1 MTDGANE
8 RTPREARAAE
18 IVARALALFDRGD
31 LLGARRELEG
41 LARMLAPAAPVLEE
55 AAPASA
61 ASAALATIGDSE
73 LESAFEEAEAQP
85 GEMVDANSFAEVA
98 LRLVEEGAPEGVD
111 LAAQDSPFA
120 TETVAGL
127 LESQGHAERA
137 REVRSRVRE
146 RRPPREHSL
155 TPAQRAQTLATLSR
169 WLTNLRR
176 RTA

>member
-8 RTPREARAAE
+8 RTPREAQAADG
-18 IVARALALFDRGD
+18 VARALALFDRGD

-41 LARMLAPAAPVLEE
+41 LARMLAPSTPALEE
-55 AAPASA
+55 GAHASA
-61 ASAALATIGDSE
+61 SLATIGDSE

-85 GEMVDANSFAEVA
+85 GEMVDANSVAEVA

-137 REVRSRVRE
+137 QEVRSRVRE
-146 RRPPREHSL
+146 RRAPREHTL

>member
-1 MTDGANE
+1 MTDETNE
-8 RTPREARAAE
+8 RTPREALAAE
-18 IVARALALFDRGD
+18 GIARTLSLFDRGD
-31 LLGARRELEG
+31 LLGARRELEA
-41 LARMLAPAAPVLEE
+41 LARMLAPEPAAELE
-55 AAPASA
+55 
-61 ASAALATIGDSE
+61 TIGDSE
-73 LESAFEEAEAQP
+73 LESAFDAAEAQP
-85 GEMVDANSFAEVA
+85 GEMVDANDVAEVA

-137 REVRSRVRE
+137 RDVRSRLRE
-146 RRPPREHSL
+146 RRAPSESGL
-155 TPAQRAQTLATLSR
+155 SAAQRAHTLATLSR

>member
-1 MTDGANE
+1 VTDGANE
-8 RTPREARAAE
+8 RTPREAFAAE
-18 IVARALALFDRGD
+18 SVARALVRFDRGD
-31 LLGARRELEG
+31 LVGVRRELEA
-41 LARMLAPAAPVLEE
+41 LARLLAAGADPLE
-55 AAPASA
+55 AADESPDG
-61 ASAALATIGDSE
+61 AALATIGDSE
-73 LESAFEEAEAQP
+73 LESAFDEAEAQP
-85 GEMVDANSFAEVA
+85 GEMVDANSVAEVA
-98 LRLVEEGAPEGVD
+98 LRLVEEGTPEGVD
-111 LAAQDSPFA
+111 LASQDSPFA

-146 RRPPREHSL
+146 RRSPREHAL